1 MGKRDNCII
10 NWGGSKVERVGL
22 SLVLLKDK
30 GLSELLKW
38 SLHPLPILGAELT
51 SAPPRTV

>member
-10 NWGGSKVERVGL
+10 DWGGSKVERVGL